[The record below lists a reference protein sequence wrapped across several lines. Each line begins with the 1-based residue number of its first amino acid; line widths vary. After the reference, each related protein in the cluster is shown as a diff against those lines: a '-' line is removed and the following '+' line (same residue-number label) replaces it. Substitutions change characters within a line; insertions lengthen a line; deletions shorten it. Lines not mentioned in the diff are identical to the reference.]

1 MKDSCSL
8 LSSLLERYLDHE
20 ATAEERSSV
29 AVHLQGCPACRNA
42 LRMMEEM
49 GRLIKAPVDEAEQEE
64 DFSRVWQRI
73 EKGIQQGERAG
84 WGQYLRLPDI
94 ASLFQKKIWIPAAA
108 ALIAIIVAITPSI
121 LKRGSSPSEASV
133 VEYVESDSCNV
144 MVYQLDKGNET
155 VIWLFEGPAKEGS
168 STS

>member
-8 LSSLLERYLDHE
+8 LSNLLERYLDHE

-29 AVHLQGCPACRNA
+29 EVHLQACPACRNA

-49 GRLIKAPVDEAEQEE
+49 GHLIKAPVDEAEQEE
-64 DFSRVWQRI
+64 DFYWVWQRI
-73 EKGIQQGERAG
+73 EKGIRQGERTD
-84 WGQYLRLPDI
+84 WRQYLVLPEV
-94 ASLFQKKIWIPAAA
+94 ASLFRKKIWIPVAAV
-108 ALIAIIVAITPSI
+108 LIAMIVAITPSI
-121 LKRGSSPSEASV
+121 LKRGPSPSEASV
-133 VEYVESDSCNV
+133 VEYVESESCNV

-155 VIWLFEGPAKEGS
+155 VIWLFEGSEKEGS